1 MPAWPGFSAL
11 SYAIGSRQIFL
22 ASLARPILI
31 NLPNLPN
38 RLINL
43 PNLPSPKKMPAGY
56 SSRCKSCN
64 SPHRLKIEA
73 WHKDG
78 KSPEAI
84 EVLLRSKFDEMVSYK
99 AIRNHLNE
107 HYNVPAEAREQYQ
120 KSQAN
125 IQKDAEE
132 RLSEIEILDSIV
144 SGKHKLHQ
152 KLEKIISNQLKGPDE
167 IEEFRELPK
176 IPAAYVTLYTGCA
189 AEIRQA
195 MKTKQEL
202 LGEDS
207 GSKKAGAMQSWV
219 DLMLEDEAK

>member
-1 MPAWPGFSAL
+1 
-11 SYAIGSRQIFL
+11 
-22 ASLARPILI
+22 
-31 NLPNLPN
+31 
-38 RLINL
+38 
-43 PNLPSPKKMPAGY
+43 MPAGY
-56 SSRCKSCN
+56 SSRCKACN
-64 SPHRLKIEA
+64 SPLRTQIEQ
-73 WHKDG
+73 WHCKDG
-78 KSPEAI
+78 DSSRVISAKLKELGEKISDRA
-84 EVLLRSKFDEMVSYK
+84 LDNHFD
-99 AIRNHLNE
+99 E
-107 HYNVPAEAREQYQ
+107 HYNVPNVACEQYT
-120 KSQAN
+120 KSKAN

-132 RLSEIEILDSIV
+132 LLSEIEILDSIV

-152 KLEKIISNQLKGPDE
+152 KIEKIISNRLKGLDE
-167 IEEFRELPK
+167 IKELRELPK